1 MDNQVHNQIVSFIW
15 GIADDCLRDV
25 YVRGKYRDVILP
37 MTVIRR
43 LDALLEDSKEAA
55 LDMKKK
61 LDAAGID
68 NQWPAL
74 CNVVGQ
80 AFCNASPFRLR
91 DLTSRAKKQTLKTD
105 FEAYLDGFS
114 PNVQEILEKFKFRNQ
129 IDTMIEADILGA
141 VIEKF
146 ISSDINLSP
155 NPVYKDEEKTILKH
169 PGLDNHGMGTI
180 FEELIR
186 KFNEENNEE
195 AGEHWTPRDVVE
207 LMADLIFMPI
217 ADQIKD
223 ATYSCYDGA
232 CGTGGMLT
240 VAQDRLM
247 TLAARR
253 GKNVSIHLFG
263 QEINPETYAICKADM
278 LLKGDGDQA
287 EHISYGSTLSLDG
300 NATRQFDFMLSNP
313 PYGKSW
319 KTDAEKMGGKKE
331 ILDSRF
337 NAYLDGG
344 EQLTM
349 IPRTSDGQLLFLLNN
364 VAKMKKD
371 TPLGSRIAEVHNGSS
386 IFTGDAGS
394 GESNARRY
402 MIENDLVEAIIA
414 VPENMFY
421 NTGIGTFIWVLS
433 NKKEDRRKGKIQ
445 LIDATAMKSAL
456 RKNMGK
462 KNCEFTEEI
471 RKEIVRIFLA
481 MEENEVSMILNN
493 EDFGYWNVTVE
504 RPLRLRVYPDRVIP
518 ADTFKKSDEYDS
530 VIAAIE
536 KAAKTAPLDDWTAF
550 AKATK
555 LKAAALKKV
564 RPFITE
570 KDPTAQPIE
579 GEPDVDLRDTEN
591 IPFTYAGGVDAF
603 MKNEVLTYAPDAWV
617 DEKKTKIGYEIRF
630 TRYFKPKIDEVNL
643 MAVAQKISE
652 LQKYMSLDFFVNNPQ
667 PYDAYRNVDEIWIHE
682 LPMHWETVK
691 IKRLF
696 DERVEKGYPE
706 EPLLAATQ
714 NMGVV
719 PKNVYG
725 QRTVEATKD
734 LELLKLVRKGDFV
747 ISLRSFQGGIELAHY
762 QGIISP
768 AYTVMIPKGI
778 TTEYF
783 KHLAKS
789 KVFIELLK
797 QCVTGIREGQ
807 NIDYTKLKGI
817 RIPVPPIEEQIKIA
831 AYLDSIDA
839 RIDARIKEISLLK
852 KYKASISSDIVT
864 GKIDVRG
871 IEIPEYEFV
880 DEDNDNV
887 DENLEQGA
895 DEPPEEE

>member
-43 LDALLEDSKEAA
+43 LDALLEDSKEAV

-74 CNVVGQ
+74 CNVAGQ

-146 ISSDINLSP
+146 ISADINLSP
-155 NPVYKDEEKTILKH
+155 NSVYKDEEKTILKH

-247 TLAARR
+247 TLATRR

-481 MEENEVSMILNN
+481 MEESEVSMILNN
-493 EDFGYWNVTVE
+493 EDFGYWSVTVE
-504 RPLRLRVYPDRVIP
+504 RPLRLRIYPDRPIP
-518 ADTFKKSDEYDS
+518 ANTFKKSDEYDG

-555 LKAAALKKV
+555 LKAAALKKI

-591 IPFTYAGGVDAF
+591 IPFTYEGGIDAF
-603 MKNEVLTYAPDAWV
+603 IKNEVLTYAPDAWV
-617 DEKKTKIGYEIRF
+617 DEKKTRVGYEISF
-630 TRYFKPKIDEVNL
+630 TKYFYKPV
-643 MAVAQKISE
+643 E
-652 LQKYMSLDFFVNNPQ
+652 LRPM
-667 PYDAYRNVDEIWIHE
+667 DEI
-682 LPMHWETVK
+682 LK
-691 IKRLF
+691 SL
-696 DERVEKGYPE
+696 KGLE
-706 EPLLAATQ
+706 QEADGLLAGI
-714 NMGVV
+714 MEGV
-719 PKNVYG
+719 
-725 QRTVEATKD
+725 Q
-734 LELLKLVRKGDFV
+734 
-747 ISLRSFQGGIELAHY
+747 
-762 QGIISP
+762 
-768 AYTVMIPKGI
+768 
-778 TTEYF
+778 
-783 KHLAKS
+783 
-789 KVFIELLK
+789 
-797 QCVTGIREGQ
+797 
-807 NIDYTKLKGI
+807 
-817 RIPVPPIEEQIKIA
+817 
-831 AYLDSIDA
+831 
-839 RIDARIKEISLLK
+839 
-852 KYKASISSDIVT
+852 
-864 GKIDVRG
+864 
-871 IEIPEYEFV
+871 
-880 DEDNDNV
+880 
-887 DENLEQGA
+887 
-895 DEPPEEE
+895 